1 MPKASYYNP
10 TSNRGSGSTDKAA
23 WYFTMGFVLW
33 CVAIFFACWGDYE
46 AYKSECR
53 EYGEL
58 TGYEVR
64 TLKSNRC
71 MVNRPDEG
79 WTPAFRRDE

>member
-1 MPKASYYNP
+1 MKMLKDNFI
-10 TSNRGSGSTDKAA
+10 
-23 WYFTMGFVLW
+23 WIVIMVLV
-33 CVAIFFACWGDYE
+33 CGGVVLSSWGNYE
-46 AYKSECR
+46 GRRSECR

-58 TGYEVR
+58 TGYEVKI
-64 TLKSNRC
+64 LKSNRC

>member
-1 MPKASYYNP
+1 MDKHDFQWLVIMLLVCVGVVLASWAVWE
-10 TSNRGSGSTDKAA
+10 G
-23 WYFTMGFVLW
+23 
-33 CVAIFFACWGDYE
+33 E
-46 AYKSECR
+46 KSECR

-64 TLKSNRC
+64 ILKSNRC

-79 WTPAFRRDE
+79 WTPAFRREE

>member
-1 MPKASYYNP
+1 MDKHDFQWLVIMLLVCVGVVLAS
-10 TSNRGSGSTDKAA
+10 
-23 WYFTMGFVLW
+23 
-33 CVAIFFACWGDYE
+33 WGTWE
-46 AYKSECR
+46 GVKSECR

-64 TLKSNRC
+64 ILKSNRC

>member
-1 MPKASYYNP
+1 MI
-10 TSNRGSGSTDKAA
+10 DKTAILFLISFLLYCVVIFLAA
-23 WYFTMGFVLW
+23 W
-33 CVAIFFACWGDYE
+33 ACYE
-46 AYKSECR
+46 GGESECR

-64 TLKSNRC
+64 ILKSNRC